1 MNRSTVI
8 ALSLGTTVAAS
19 LGAVRGAVTQAAPV
33 PAADSVRRSSDWLSL
48 LPEGEEK
55 RRFILDCT
63 GCHQVDDQIVR
74 PAGRP
79 RTQAEHKEMVD
90 KMLRFA
96 GSTTGFPVIGHG
108 RESVSTAAWMAR
120 NFLANPTIRP
130 RGTLPPNA
138 RVTEY
143 DMPEPGDLPHDVAVG
158 RDGRIVVTGM
168 FSHRMWVLDPTR
180 GTFDGVDIPIEKAN
194 PRALEI
200 DAAGDWWV
208 VFGARHMIGRY
219 SPTSRT
225 WRTWPGGFYPHSLA
239 LAPDG
244 GVWING
250 HFTHSPE
257 LIARVDT
264 TMRDSSRALA
274 RFEVPAH
281 PTLGKGPGGPIPYEI
296 RVARDGRVWTAELQG
311 NRLLAYDPK
320 KRTFDVFTMPET
332 WSGPRRFDIDRRGI
346 LWIPAYATNE
356 LVRLD
361 PATRRFTRFPL
372 PEPDAV
378 PYVVKVDD
386 ATGRIWIGSSASD
399 AIYAYDAAANRFTT
413 YPLPSRGALVR
424 HMAIDP
430 RTHDLWIAYGASP
443 GRIPAKIA
451 RLQIK

>member
-1 MNRSTVI
+1 
-8 ALSLGTTVAAS
+8 
-19 LGAVRGAVTQAAPV
+19 
-33 PAADSVRRSSDWLSL
+33 
-48 LPEGEEK
+48 
-55 RRFILDCT
+55 
-63 GCHQVDDQIVR
+63 
-74 PAGRP
+74 
-79 RTQAEHKEMVD
+79 
-90 KMLRFA
+90 
-96 GSTTGFPVIGHG
+96 
-108 RESVSTAAWMAR
+108 
-120 NFLANPTIRP
+120 
-130 RGTLPPNA
+130 
-138 RVTEY
+138 
-143 DMPEPGDLPHDVAVG
+143 
-158 RDGRIVVTGM
+158 M

-180 GTFDGVDIPIEKAN
+180 GTFDGVDIPIERAN

-200 DAAGDWWV
+200 DAVGDWWV

-219 SPTSRT
+219 SPSSRT
-225 WRTWPGGFYPHSLA
+225 WRMWPGGFYPHSLA

-264 TMRDSSRALA
+264 TARDSSRALA

-281 PTLGKGPGGPIPYEI
+281 PTLGMGPGGPIPYEI
-296 RVARDGRVWTAELQG
+296 RVARDGRVWTSELQG
-311 NRLLAYDPK
+311 NRLFAYDPK

-332 WSGPRRFDIDRRGI
+332 WSGPRRFDIDGRGI
-346 LWIPAYATNE
+346 VWIPAYATNE

-399 AIYAYDAAANRFTT
+399 AIYSYDAAANRFTT
-413 YPLPSRGALVR
+413 YPLPSRGAMVR
-424 HMAIDP
+424 HLAIDP

>member
-1 MNRSTVI
+1 MNRSAVI
-8 ALSLGTTVAAS
+8 ALTLGTTVAAS
-19 LGAVRGAVTQAAPV
+19 LGAVRRAVTHDAPV

-63 GCHQVDDQIVR
+63 GCHQIDDQIVR
-74 PAGRP
+74 PNGRP
-79 RTQAEHKEMVD
+79 RTQAELKEMVD
-90 KMLRFA
+90 KMLGFA

-120 NFLANPTIRP
+120 NFFANPTIRP

-180 GTFDGVDIPIEKAN
+180 GAFDGVDIPIEKAN

-244 GVWING
+244 G
-250 HFTHSPE
+250 
-257 LIARVDT
+257 RVDQ
-264 TMRDSSRALA
+264 RALHALAGADCAGRHDGA
-274 RFEVPAH
+274 RFVP
-281 PTLGKGPGGPIPYEI
+281 
-296 RVARDGRVWTAELQG
+296 
-311 NRLLAYDPK
+311 
-320 KRTFDVFTMPET
+320 
-332 WSGPRRFDIDRRGI
+332 
-346 LWIPAYATNE
+346 
-356 LVRLD
+356 
-361 PATRRFTRFPL
+361 
-372 PEPDAV
+372 
-378 PYVVKVDD
+378 
-386 ATGRIWIGSSASD
+386 
-399 AIYAYDAAANRFTT
+399 
-413 YPLPSRGALVR
+413 
-424 HMAIDP
+424 
-430 RTHDLWIAYGASP
+430 GASLGSRCP
-443 GRIPAKIA
+443 RI
-451 RLQIK
+451 RR

>member
-1 MNRSTVI
+1 MNRTTVI
-8 ALSLGTTVAAS
+8 ALTLGTTVAAS
-19 LGAVRGAVTQAAPV
+19 LGAVRRGVTHEAPV

-63 GCHQVDDQIVR
+63 GCHQIDDQIVR
-74 PAGRP
+74 PNGRP
-79 RTQAEHKEMVD
+79 RTQAELKEMVD
-90 KMLRFA
+90 KMLGFA

-120 NFLANPTIRP
+120 NFFANPTIRP

-143 DMPEPGDLPHDVAVG
+143 DMPEAGDLPHDVAVG

-257 LIARVDT
+257 WAQQVFADVVQRLQGVGAGHIVAHAGRLVVCPQTPDSPGGNFPGSAVNAQEHVVTSDIQWALSSGATAFPKSHFLADRQEGRYLASVEQDGKWFGVSKVVLT
-264 TMRDSSRALA
+264 TCLA
-274 RFEVPAH
+274 RGMDAVIGGVPAS
-281 PTLGKGPGGPIPYEI
+281 
-296 RVARDGRVWTAELQG
+296 
-311 NRLLAYDPK
+311 LLA
-320 KRTFDVFTMPET
+320 RLRLTCPEIVT
-332 WSGPRRFDIDRRGI
+332 
-346 LWIPAYATNE
+346 A
-356 LVRLD
+356 
-361 PATRRFTRFPL
+361 
-372 PEPDAV
+372 
-378 PYVVKVDD
+378 
-386 ATGRIWIGSSASD
+386 ASH
-399 AIYAYDAAANRFTT
+399 
-413 YPLPSRGALVR
+413 S
-424 HMAIDP
+424 
-430 RTHDLWIAYGASP
+430 
-443 GRIPAKIA
+443 
-451 RLQIK
+451 